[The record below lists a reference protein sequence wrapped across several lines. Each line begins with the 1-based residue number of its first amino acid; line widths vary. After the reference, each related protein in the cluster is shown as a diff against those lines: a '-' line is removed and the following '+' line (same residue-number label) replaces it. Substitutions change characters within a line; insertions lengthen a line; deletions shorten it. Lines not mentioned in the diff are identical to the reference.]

1 MGKRLPNACASKHL
15 CNVAKQ
21 PDKVSLNLML
31 SASLPP
37 NTQRPAREHA
47 LFFKKKQQKNLVLC
61 SFQGLPACVT
71 DHEHATHR
79 RLRNPGGRRR
89 RGHESKAAA
98 PALPAWGHWDNW
110 DTLPSALRSEISLR
124 ITRISCFLM
133 KFRA

>member
-1 MGKRLPNACASKHL
+1 M
-15 CNVAKQ
+15 
-21 PDKVSLNLML
+21 
-31 SASLPP
+31 
-37 NTQRPAREHA
+37 
-47 LFFKKKQQKNLVLC
+47 LC

-79 RLRNPGGRRR
+79 GLRNPGGRWR